1 MMRIS
6 AKSLIFALA
15 AAILSA
21 TLSGCVQPC
30 ESAQACRLA
39 AEKRSVDYAKPENW
53 VMLPDCPAEER
64 KPIDVF
70 YVYPTVFASRKHAV
84 MHWDSEEMRTK
95 TRNIAG
101 QQTGPFLPVGNV
113 YAPFVRQGELH
124 LVLAALAERPGTDA
138 PMEIGFRDTV
148 DAFRYYLKHWNGG
161 RPFILVGHSQGAYDL
176 LALLKREFK
185 DPALRKKL
193 IAAYLIGCPI
203 TDADLAGNPHLKM
216 AEGPIDSGVIVTWNS
231 EAREAA
237 PSLFTGR
244 PGTRCIN
251 PLNWRTDAVP
261 APAAANVGAVF
272 FDGEGRITGEIPA
285 FCGAEIRPETGALVV
300 TPEFPGQYDSSLL
313 GAGIY
318 HMNDIYFFYR
328 NLEINARDRAASYFN
343 AGGQEK

>member
-1 MMRIS
+1 MRIS

-30 ESAQACRLA
+30 ESAQACGLA
-39 AEKRSVDYAKPENW
+39 AEKRTVDYAKPENW

-285 FCGAEIRPETGALVV
+285 SCGAEIRPETGALVV